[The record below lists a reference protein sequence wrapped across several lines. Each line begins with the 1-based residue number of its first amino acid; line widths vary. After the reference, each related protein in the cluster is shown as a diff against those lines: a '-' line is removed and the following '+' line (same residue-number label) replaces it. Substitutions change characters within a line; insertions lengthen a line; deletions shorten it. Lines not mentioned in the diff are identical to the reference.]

1 MTVSSK
7 EIDLLVRVGI
17 LEKLLDKLEVKV
29 GALEVKVS
37 TVNPVLPENPIAGP
51 GLSSQFEEDEWE
63 INNEN
68 GTVEKKKTE
77 LPKDDV
83 ANILDS

>member
-29 GALEVKVS
+29 GTLEVKVN
-37 TVNPVLPENPIAGP
+37 TAIITPQQIPPAT
-51 GLSSQFEEDEWE
+51 EDEWE
-63 INNEN
+63 INNEL
-68 GTVEKKKTE
+68 GTVEKKEVKTE

>member
-29 GALEVKVS
+29 GTLEVKVAS
-37 TVNPVLPENPIAGP
+37 PVNPIQIPPAT
-51 GLSSQFEEDEWE
+51 EDEWE